1 MENVNQTVIVFGTF
15 DHLHAG
21 HENMFAQ
28 ARTIAKK
35 LINPLVIA
43 VVARDKTVKQ
53 IKGRSPD
60 NDEKSRVKTLAETGW
75 ADTVLIGDKKDKYI
89 HIKKYRPA
97 IIALGYDQFA
107 FTLQLEKL
115 IIDLN
120 LDAKIVRLTPYR
132 PDIYKSS
139 LIKEKNDQTPIIPAG
154 TESLEFECIKPVQK

>member
-1 MENVNQTVIVFGTF
+1 METQNQIVMVFGTF

-28 ARTIAKK
+28 ARAIAKK
-35 LINPLVIA
+35 LTNPLIVAI
-43 VVARDKTVKQ
+43 VARDKTVKQ

-60 NDEKSRVKTLAETGW
+60 NDEKSRVQTLAETGW
-75 ADTVLIGDKKDKYI
+75 ADMTLIGDKKDKYI

-139 LIKEKNDQTPIIPAG
+139 LIKEKNDQTPIIPTS
-154 TESLEFECIKPVQK
+154 TESFKIEHIEPVQK